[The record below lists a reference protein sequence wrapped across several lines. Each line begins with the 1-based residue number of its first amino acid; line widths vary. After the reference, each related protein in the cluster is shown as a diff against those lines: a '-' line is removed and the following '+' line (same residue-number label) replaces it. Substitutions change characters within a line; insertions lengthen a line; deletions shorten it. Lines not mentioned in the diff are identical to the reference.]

1 MIEFDGYI
9 HGKAEKYFWRRNAV
23 FGQKIFIVSTLLCF
37 PLILLLSNVFGKP
50 MVIVY
55 LLFIILIPLMSL
67 CARLPKSEK
76 KRNKFLPFN
85 VCVCDDYIVVQTK
98 LGTESRN
105 IEDVK
110 KIYDYGEWYAFIF
123 SMGKV
128 STNFICQKSLL
139 SKGSLEEFESL
150 FEGKIEDKTKKCKE

>member
-9 HGKAEKYFWRRNAV
+9 DGKSEKYFWRRNAT
-23 FGQKIFIVSTLLCF
+23 FCQKILIVSTLLCF

-55 LLFIILIPLMSL
+55 MLFIVLIPLIPF
-67 CARLPKSEK
+67 CGRLPKSEK
-76 KRNKFLPFN
+76 RRNKFLPFN
-85 VCVCDDYIVVQTK
+85 VCVCDDYIVVRTK
-98 LGTESRN
+98 IGIESRN

-123 SMGKV
+123 PIGKV
-128 STNFICQKSLL
+128 SINFICQKSLL